1 MPANFPEIWLKRV
14 IRNIDKNT
22 AATFLDGIPELD
34 ADVTVIN
41 EGDVTEKNKIYV
53 ATTDF
58 DVDVLINNTTYPI
71 AAQVYEDG
79 TVEITL
85 DKYQTKVVTV
95 TDDAVKGASYD
106 KIDSVTK
113 SHTNSIAKGKYK
125 KAIHSLAPADAT
137 NAKMPV
143 LVATGGTDNLTDSTG
158 RPRLTYEDLVEFK
171 SMCDNAGVADEVR
184 RLVLCENHWND
195 LLLDRKNFGNQLVDY
210 VKGKP
215 NPMIAGFELHKYGG
229 NPYYTVATKVKKA
242 YGSVPGAGDRQAS
255 VLFVTTNVAKKTG
268 TTKQYFAKAENDPE
282 NQTNRMNYRHYF
294 VATRFQNKDAGAII

>member
-95 TDDAVKGASYD
+95 G
-106 KIDSVTK
+106 DS
-113 SHTNSIAKGKYK
+113 
-125 KAIHSLAPADAT
+125 
-137 NAKMPV
+137 
-143 LVATGGTDNLTDSTG
+143 
-158 RPRLTYEDLVEFK
+158 
-171 SMCDNAGVADEVR
+171 
-184 RLVLCENHWND
+184 
-195 LLLDRKNFGNQLVDY
+195 QLVKTVSWYDNEMSY
-210 VKGKP
+210 VSQ
-215 NPMIAGFELHKYGG
+215 LVR
-229 NPYYTVATKVKKA
+229 TVK
-242 YGSVPGAGDRQAS
+242 
-255 VLFVTTNVAKKTG
+255 
-268 TTKQYFAKAENDPE
+268 YFATLISK
-282 NQTNRMNYRHYF
+282 
-294 VATRFQNKDAGAII
+294 

>member
-34 ADVTVIN
+34 ADVSVIN
-41 EGDVTEKNKIYV
+41 EGDATEQNKIYV
-53 ATTDF
+53 AVTDF

-71 AAQVYEDG
+71 DAQVYEDG

-95 TDDAVKGASYD
+95 SDDKVKGASYD
-106 KIDSVTK
+106 KIDAVTK
-113 SHTNSIAKGKYK
+113 SHSTSISKGKFK

-137 NAKMPV
+137 NEKMPV
-143 LVATGGTDNLTDSTG
+143 LVATGGTEGLQDSTG
-158 RPRLTYEDLVEFK
+158 RKRLTYEDLVALKNE
-171 SMCDNAGVADEVR
+171 CDNAGVAEDNR
-184 RLVLCENHWND
+184 RLVLCTNHWND
-195 LLLDRKNFGNQLVDY
+195 LLLDRKNFGNQLIDY

-215 NPMIAGFELHKYGG
+215 NPVICDFELHKYGG
-229 NPYYTVATKVKKA
+229 NPVYDVAAKTKKPYGTVI
-242 YGSVPGAGDRQAS
+242 GAGMRRAS
-255 VLFVTTNVAKKTG
+255 IMFVTTNVAKKTG

-282 NQTNRMNYRHYF
+282 HQTNRMNYRHYF
-294 VATRFQNKDAGAII
+294 VAKRFQNRDAAAII

>member
-71 AAQVYEDG
+71 AAQVYTDG

-106 KIDSVTK
+106 KI
-113 SHTNSIAKGKYK
+113 G
-125 KAIHSLAPADAT
+125 
-137 NAKMPV
+137 
-143 LVATGGTDNLTDSTG
+143 
-158 RPRLTYEDLVEFK
+158 
-171 SMCDNAGVADEVR
+171 
-184 RLVLCENHWND
+184 ENEQKEERSPW
-195 LLLDRKNFGNQLVDY
+195 NFGITC
-210 VKGKP
+210 KCSWS
-215 NPMIAGFELHKYGG
+215 IRAFAG
-229 NPYYTVATKVKKA
+229 
-242 YGSVPGAGDRQAS
+242 
-255 VLFVTTNVAKKTG
+255 
-268 TTKQYFAKAENDPE
+268 
-282 NQTNRMNYRHYF
+282 
-294 VATRFQNKDAGAII
+294 

>member
-1 MPANFPEIWLKRV
+1 MPSNYPEIWLKRV

-22 AATFLDGIPELD
+22 AATFLDGIAELD
-34 ADVTVIN
+34 ADVSVIN
-41 EGDVTEKNKIYV
+41 EGDATEKNKIYV
-53 ATTDF
+53 AVSDF

-95 TDDAVKGASYD
+95 TDDAVKGSSYD
-106 KIDSVTK
+106 KIDAVTK
-113 SHTNSIAKGKYK
+113 AHTNSIAKGKFK
-125 KAIHSLAPADAT
+125 KAIHSIAPADAT
-137 NAKMPV
+137 NAKMPIV
-143 LVATGGTDNLTDSTG
+143 LATGGADALADPSG
-158 RPRLTYEDLVEFK
+158 RLRLVYEDLVALK
-171 SMCDNAGVADEVR
+171 AACDTAGVTEDDR

-242 YGSVPGAGDRQAS
+242 YGSIPAAGDSQAS
-255 VLFVTTNVAKKTG
+255 IMFVKGNIAKKTG

-294 VATRFQNKDAGAII
+294 VATRFQNRDCAAII